1 MRDVSTSLDMTEKQ
15 HKRLILFDIDSTLIN
30 SGGAGLAALK
40 LTSEKRLGVAENL
53 EGIEVA
59 GRTDSGIVR
68 QILPKH
74 GIEPTKE
81 NVWAFLDD
89 YVELLALQLPK
100 CNGHVLPGI
109 RKLLVWIETQPHLTL
124 GLLTGNVARG
134 AQLKLEHYQLWKH
147 FPFGAFADDHH
158 DRNELGAVACRRAL
172 EHTAWQFS
180 PSFVDI
186 IGDTEH
192 DVACGRAIGARTVA
206 VATGSRSREKL
217 AASKPDFIFD
227 NFAATDDVITTLGWR

>member
-1 MRDVSTSLDMTEKQ
+1 MTEKKE
-15 HKRLILFDIDSTLIN
+15 KRLLLFDIDSTLIN

-40 LTSEKRLGVAENL
+40 LASQKRLGGDENL
-53 EGIEVA
+53 EGIEIA

-68 QILPKH
+68 QILAKH
-74 GIEPTKE
+74 GIEPTNE
-81 NVWAFLDD
+81 NVWAFLDV
-89 YVELLALQLPK
+89 YVELLELQLPK
-100 CNGHVLPGI
+100 CHGHVLPGV
-109 RKLLVWIETQPHLTL
+109 KNLLGWIESQPHLTL
-124 GLLTGNVARG
+124 GLLTGNIARG

-172 EHTAWQFS
+172 EHSEWEFS
-180 PSFVDI
+180 PSSVDI

-192 DVACGRAIGARTVA
+192 DIACGRAIGARTVA

-217 AASKPDFIFD
+217 AQSKPDFIFD
-227 NFAATDDVITTLGWR
+227 NFAETDNVITTLGWR